1 MSAST
6 HFYSRRMNKLITE
19 VRQAWRSLCNRK
31 TYLGTCVATLTLV
44 LGANAAIF
52 AVVNATMLRPM
63 PFAAAGDVLRLF
75 SQPPGTSSAADRNPL
90 QQMDVPRVR
99 ERSRTLARLEGFY
112 PSERVILRDGEPEV
126 APAAAVTPGLF
137 PLMGAPMA
145 RGRAFTAQ
153 EGEPGHP
160 VAVITDGY
168 WKQAM
173 GGGQVLGQS
182 LVIDNQPHVI
192 VGILAPSFAAPFLG
206 EAEIFTP
213 LVPNAEPQPRAPP
226 RSVVGLAE
234 LAPDATVADARQ
246 ELATISSQL
255 AQEHPRTHTGWVLG
269 AETVREWQ
277 YGSLQAPLLMLL
289 GAAAFV
295 LLIACVNIANLTAAQ
310 STARTGELSLRLAL
324 GASRSDVLRLHLIE
338 LLIVCLCGL
347 VPGLLVAWLA
357 VPALLS
363 IDPAIARTL
372 GPVVIDWRVLSFSA
386 GLAVLTAAMAAAIPA
401 VRAVRGDI
409 STLISATG
417 VRTTAGRGVALARRV
432 LVASEVALCVALL
445 MAGGVLI
452 QGLRELAARGPG
464 YESSGV
470 LSAQIRLPE
479 ASYKTPAQR
488 AIVVQDML
496 DGVRAISG
504 VRTAAI
510 TQNAF
515 VPGFSYQTL
524 LHIKDQPTQDGQPH
538 TVQFRRVSPGYF
550 ETMQIRILEGRGF
563 ADADTADGL
572 PVAVISRR
580 FADTLFPGMDPL
592 GRVIVRTGANPA
604 VTVVG
609 VAEDV
614 SDVSVTQPPEPTLY
628 LPWAQNNNFGVP
640 VAFVIRT
647 DGDPLALLP
656 AVRDVLRGVDA
667 SLPVRRA
674 QPLDAFVQQSTA
686 PERFRTVVMGVV
698 ALLGLLLAVVGIS
711 GVTARGVI
719 DRSREFA
726 VRMALGAGS
735 ADVIRLVVFQ
745 LMRDLGFGVIGG
757 LIGGAALCAG
767 LASAMQNVAGVDA
780 GTTGVAVA
788 LIAVT
793 GLFAALLPAMQIL
806 RVRPAEVL
814 RG

>member
-1 MSAST
+1 MPPRA
-6 HFYSRRMNKLITE
+6 HFYSRCMSRLITE
-19 VRQAWRSLCNRK
+19 VPQAWRSLWHRK
-31 TYLGTCVATLTLV
+31 TYLVTCVVTLTLV

-52 AVVNATMLRPM
+52 AVVNVTMLRPM
-63 PFAAAGDVLRLF
+63 PFATRGEVVRLF

-90 QQMDVPRVR
+90 QQMEVPRLR
-99 ERSRTLARLEGFY
+99 ERVRTLARLEGFF
-112 PSERVILRDGEPEV
+112 PSERVIVRDGEPEV
-126 APAAAVTPGLF
+126 ASAAAVTPGLF
-137 PLMGAPMA
+137 AMMAAPIA
-145 RGRAFTAQ
+145 HGRAFTAE

-160 VAVITDGY
+160 VAIITDGY

-173 GGGQVLGQS
+173 GAGQVLGHS

-206 EAEIFTP
+206 EAQIFTP
-213 LVPNAEPQPRAPP
+213 LVANAEPQPRAPP

-234 LAPDATVADARQ
+234 LAPGVGVAGARE
-246 ELATISSQL
+246 ELAAVSAQL
-255 AQEHPRTHTGWVLG
+255 AQEFPRTHTGWMLG
-269 AETVREWQ
+269 TEAVREWQ
-277 YGSLQAPLLMLL
+277 YGALKAPLLMLL
-289 GAAAFV
+289 GAAVFV

-310 STARTGELSLRLAL
+310 SAARTAELSVRLAL

-338 LLIVCLCGL
+338 LVIVCVCGL
-347 VPGLLVAWLA
+347 VPGLLIAWLA

-363 IDPAIARTL
+363 IDPAIARSL
-372 GPVVIDWRVLSFSA
+372 GPVGIDWRVLSFS
-386 GLAVLTAAMAAAIPA
+386 GCLAMFTAAVAAAIPA
-401 VRAVRGDI
+401 FRAVRGDI
-409 STLISATG
+409 STLISVTA
-417 VRTTAGRGVALARRV
+417 VRTTGARSVVRARRV
-432 LVASEVALCVALL
+432 LVATEVALCVALL

-452 QGLRELAARGPG
+452 QGLRDLAGRGPG
-464 YESSGV
+464 YEPSGV
-470 LSAQIRLPE
+470 LTAQIRLPE

-488 AIVVQDML
+488 AVVVQEML
-496 DGVRAISG
+496 DGVRAIPG

-524 LHIKDQPTQDGQPH
+524 VHIKDRPTQDGQPH

-550 ETMQIRILEGRGF
+550 EAMQIRMLEGRGF
-563 ADADTADGL
+563 VEADTMEGL
-572 PVAVISRR
+572 QVAVISRR
-580 FADTLFPGMDPL
+580 FADRLFPGVDPI
-592 GRVIVRTGANPA
+592 GQVVIRTGANPA

-609 VAEDV
+609 VADDV
-614 SDVSVTQPPEPTLY
+614 SDVSVTQAAEPTLY
-628 LPWAQNNNFGVP
+628 LAWAQNNNFGVP
-640 VAFVIRT
+640 VAFVIRA
-647 DGDPLALLP
+647 DGDPMALLP

-726 VRMALGAGS
+726 VRLALGAG
-735 ADVIRLVVFQ
+735 AAGVIRLVVVQ
-745 LMRDLGFGVIGG
+745 SMRDLGIGVIGG
-757 LIGGAALCAG
+757 LAGGAALCAW
-767 LASAMQNVAGVDA
+767 LASAMQHVGSVDA
-780 GTTGVAVA
+780 ITTGATAA
-788 LIAVT
+788 LIGLT
-793 GLFAALLPAMQIL
+793 GLFAALLPAMRIL